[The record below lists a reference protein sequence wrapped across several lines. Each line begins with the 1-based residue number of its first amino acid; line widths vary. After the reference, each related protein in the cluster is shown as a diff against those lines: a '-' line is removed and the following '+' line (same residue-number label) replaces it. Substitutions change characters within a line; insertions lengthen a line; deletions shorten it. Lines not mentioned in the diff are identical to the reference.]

1 VQVPLRRTLDRIP
14 ALVDKLPPPA
24 VHFLTDVVKLPCLT
38 HRQQQ
43 NSQRSAQ
50 CSTAA
55 VPTTPS
61 RYSPRGLTVS
71 QAMGTRQFWLLWTM
85 IIACG
90 TAGLNTAAIY
100 KQFASTSAALTGD
113 EFQALVG
120 GIGALFNGIGRI
132 FWGAVSDRIGF
143 KTSFMLLSSLQA
155 LSMLVYTQAAQS
167 KVSFSTF
174 PYSLENI

>member
-1 VQVPLRRTLDRIP
+1 
-14 ALVDKLPPPA
+14 
-24 VHFLTDVVKLPCLT
+24 
-38 HRQQQ
+38 
-43 NSQRSAQ
+43 
-50 CSTAA
+50 
-55 VPTTPS
+55 
-61 RYSPRGLTVS
+61 
-71 QAMGTRQFWLLWTM
+71 MGTRQFWLLWTM
-85 IIACG
+85 IISCA

-100 KQFASTSAALTGD
+100 KQFAATSTALTGD

-167 KVSFSTF
+167 KVRF
-174 PYSLENI
+174 L